1 MKDKHWV
8 ATICYF
14 IGNVTWHHSCLT
26 VAPAEIWSQ
35 QSQVLHM
42 SSMGLWIL
50 RCKLQHNIFATLWL
64 MARFQ
69 SPARTLG
76 LTSVYIFF
84 VWGVVTPWKQ
94 SRTWPPSLC
103 MASHHGQLQG
113 MRDEHVR
120 DGVQGWLEISVSA
133 LFDDSKSIFRR
144 GRGSLN
150 YL

>member
-35 QSQVLHM
+35 QFQVLHM
-42 SSMGLWIL
+42 SSMGLWIS

-84 VWGVVTPWKQ
+84 VWGGGDTMKTIPNLASITLHGFPPWPIARHARWTCTWWGSRVTGNICI
-94 SRTWPPSLC
+94 SSFR
-103 MASHHGQLQG
+103 
-113 MRDEHVR
+113 
-120 DGVQGWLEISVSA
+120 WLEIHIQ
-133 LFDDSKSIFRR
+133 KRQ
-144 GRGSLN
+144 G
-150 YL
+150 